1 MAMPRKIKVEF
12 GEVFPYGAFAMSGA
26 EVSQVR
32 DFDRST
38 KDKPVY
44 ATDEDSGL
52 PVWTIEVPDADP
64 EARKAARQIAVKV
77 LAKVQPVLPDAP
89 VPGMPFIPVEF
100 EGMTATAYV
109 SDSNGRPRLA
119 WSFRATGVRAPKN
132 MPAPPPA
139 SQKQS

>member
-1 MAMPRKIKVEF
+1 MAMPKRIRVEF
-12 GEVFPYGAFAMSGA
+12 GEVFPFGVYAVS

-52 PVWTIEVPDADP
+52 SVWSVDVMDGDP
-64 EARKAARQIAVKV
+64 EARKADRQLSVKL
-77 LAKVQPVLPDAP
+77 LAKVQPVLPDTIA
-89 VPGMPFIPVEF
+89 GLPFRPVEF
-100 EGMTATAYV
+100 EGLTATPYV
-109 SDSNGRPRLA
+109 AETGNGRARLA

-132 MPAPPPA
+132 APVA
-139 SQKQS
+139 KSA